1 MTKSVIEEDLTLDG
15 NLSSK
20 EGGVEVK
27 GKVLG
32 NVTAVSVII
41 RDKGTIDGALTATSV
56 SIEGRYSGTLKCED
70 LKVAATSDVKGDVSA
85 KTMTTE
91 SGSKIAG
98 KVSIGIM

>member
-32 NVTAVSVII
+32 NVTTISVII
-41 RDKGTIDGALTATSV
+41 RDKGTIDGTLTASSV
-56 SIEGRYSGTLKCED
+56 SIEGNYNGTLKCED
-70 LKVAATSDVKGDVSA
+70 LKVTATSDVKGDVSA

-98 KVSIGIM
+98 KVSIGNI

>member
-70 LKVAATSDVKGDVSA
+70 LEVTATSDVKG
-85 KTMTTE
+85 
-91 SGSKIAG
+91 
-98 KVSIGIM
+98 